1 MEELEHVQALL
12 KASQERER
20 ALKVRAADLNDFIE
34 QVATP
39 LHWVD
44 CNGIIIWANKAELEM
59 LGYTSEEYIGE
70 PIARFHADQA
80 IISDILKRL
89 TADETITNYPALLRC
104 KDGRIKEVLINSS
117 VKRDEGEFMHT
128 RCFTRDMSAFFEEEK
143 RLAGVLI
150 NLEESEARLLMAVES
165 TGLGTWDYQPLT
177 GQLTWSDQCKRIYGL
192 PLDKQVDFDTFARH
206 IAPEDSTLVQQ
217 RIAQSM
223 RPGGDGRYDITFRIT
238 RFDGAGSR
246 WIRAQGKVY
255 LNTAGQAERFIGTV
269 IDITESKMALEK
281 ITRSE
286 KLFKTIALN
295 IPRSF
300 IIVIDTDYRVQAIEG
315 DAIKKLGYIT
325 ADYEGKYLSEI
336 GPPGRYEENKSL
348 YDRMLAGEQ
357 FVDERKSAGG
367 DDFMV
372 HFVPLKNEADEVYAG
387 LIIALDIT
395 DYKRAEEKSAMLAAI
410 VSSSDDAIIS
420 KNFESIITSWNNGAQ
435 RLFGYT
441 AAEMVGES
449 VLKLIPPDR
458 LDEEPLILAR
468 LRRGER
474 VEHFETKRMTKDGS
488 LLDVSLTISPVKD
501 PQGNVIGLSKIARD
515 ITGKKQ
521 EEMRKNDFIAMV
533 SHELKTPLTSMRSY
547 IQVLLGIAKKDG
559 NPFQVNALARA
570 EIQAQKMSTMIH
582 DFLNLARLED
592 GKIALHKTKFALRPL
607 IEEIAADAIFLTAS
621 HQVVLEDCE
630 HIMLEADREK
640 IGQVLTNL
648 LSNAI
653 KYSPKGGK
661 VTVGCEPM
669 GDSVKVLVRDEG
681 VGISSEDQKRL
692 FERFFRA
699 KDEKIK
705 NVSGFGIGLYL
716 VAEILRYHD
725 SRIAVKSEVGQGSE
739 FYFIMDAVK
748 Q

>member
-1 MEELEHVQALL
+1 MEELEHLQALL

-20 ALKVRAADLNDFIE
+20 ALEVRAADLTDFIE
-34 QVATP
+34 QVAMP

-44 CNGIIIWANKAELEM
+44 RNGIIIWANKAELEM
-59 LGYTSEEYIGE
+59 LGYDSEEYVGK
-70 PIARFHADQA
+70 PIAHFHADQA
-80 IISDILKRL
+80 IISDILQRL
-89 TADETITNYPALLRC
+89 TADEHINNYPALLRC

-223 RPGGDGRYDITFRIT
+223 RPGGDGRYDITFRII
-238 RFDGAGSR
+238 RFDGGSR

-300 IIVIDTDYRVQAIEG
+300 IIVIDTDYRLHAIEG
-315 DAIKKLGYIT
+315 DAIKKLGYFT
-325 ADYEGKYLSEI
+325 TDYEGKYLSEI

-410 VSSSDDAIIS
+410 VSSSDDAIMS
-420 KNFESIITSWNNGAQ
+420 KNFESIITSWNDGAQ

-501 PQGNVIGLSKIARD
+501 PQGHVIGLSKIARD

-559 NPFQVNALARA
+559 SPFQVNALARA

-607 IEEIAADAIFLTAS
+607 IEEIAADAIFLTAN

-692 FERFFRA
+692 FERFYRA

-716 VAEILRYHD
+716 VGEILRYHD